1 MHYLSFSTHCSTQK
15 SDETADRTKVNQ
27 MLLTVL
33 LLASAIHGAIADV
46 ADVAN
51 VADVEVRTTRFHNGS
66 SLTHFV
72 ICLSSCHQSY
82 KWKEDLTD
90 LLFSGRTIRVIIIQ
104 MPYWIP
110 LIVQTLGKTTGIIGI
125 LTRFQVAGF
134 CRSATMDGKLVLLY
148 FRGPRVPCR
157 TRCGSK
163 DLMTIGI

>member
-1 MHYLSFSTHCSTQK
+1 LHYLSFSTHCSTQK

-125 LTRFQVAGF
+125 LTRSKWQDSADRRRWMASSSCYIFVAQG
-134 CRSATMDGKLVLLY
+134 CLAERDVAA
-148 FRGPRVPCR
+148 R
-157 TRCGSK
+157 T
-163 DLMTIGI
+163 